1 MNRPTTPATTRVAVR
16 IAADSRPV
24 LVFTVVLTLA
34 VALASFALSF
44 ASLRDAAL
52 WGRVPESLAFLVPV
66 VIDASVLVY
75 GLVALVLRAR
85 GRSSAWAWTLMFGFT
100 VVSIGANAA
109 HAYDVGPELR
119 TIVGVVL
126 VALAPLSVLTSTHAL
141 ASLVV
146 ADGPAPASEPVP
158 VPESLALAVTE
169 VTDAVPGA
177 AAADPVPAI
186 EAPAVDLDP
195 AAGPVEPQPAP
206 AREAR
211 PAESPASPPSP
222 VLGPVRSSSRAAR
235 PRPVPVAMQSTL
247 PGLDMPGVTA

>member
-1 MNRPTTPATTRVAVR
+1 MNRPTARPAVR

-24 LVFTVVLTLA
+24 LVFTVVLTVA

-85 GRSSAWAWTLMFGFT
+85 GSSSAWAWTLMLGFT

-119 TIVGVVL
+119 TVVGVVL

-146 ADGPAPASEPVP
+146 VHTPAVAPEPVP
-158 VPESLALAVTE
+158 
-169 VTDAVPGA
+169 A
-177 AAADPVPAI
+177 AAPVDVAPVPAAI
-186 EAPAVDLDP
+186 ESAAPVDVKP
-195 AAGPVEPQPAP
+195 ETVPV
-206 AREAR
+206 
-211 PAESPASPPSP
+211 PAESERSP
-222 VLGPVRSSSRAAR
+222 VRAAPSARR
-235 PRPVPVAMQSTL
+235 PRLGRVRPVTQDALDL
-247 PGLDMPGVTA
+247 PGLMVGADA

>member
-1 MNRPTTPATTRVAVR
+1 MNRTVVR

-24 LVFTVVLTLA
+24 LAFTVVLTLA

-52 WGRVPESLAFLVPV
+52 WGRVPEGLAFLVPV

-85 GRSSAWAWTLMFGFT
+85 GRSSAWAWTLMFFFT

-146 ADGPAPASEPVP
+146 ADIPATAPAT
-158 VPESLALAVTE
+158 VPE
-169 VTDAVPGA
+169 
-177 AAADPVPAI
+177 PA
-186 EAPAVDLDP
+186 
-195 AAGPVEPQPAP
+195 
-206 AREAR
+206 
-211 PAESPASPPSP
+211 
-222 VLGPVRSSSRAAR
+222 
-235 PRPVPVAMQSTL
+235 PVPVAVDAIPEPAPAALEPAAPVAEPEPVASPAEPEHSPVAAAPVARRPRLGRVRPVAQDALDL
-247 PGLDMPGVTA
+247 PGLSAVGADA

>member
-1 MNRPTTPATTRVAVR
+1 MTRPTARPAVR

-24 LVFTVVLTLA
+24 LVFTVVLTVA

-85 GRSSAWAWTLMFGFT
+85 GSSSAWAWTLMLGFT

-146 ADGPAPASEPVP
+146 ANAPAVVPEPVPEAEPVAVEPEPVP
-158 VPESLALAVTE
+158 VIEPAPVVAV
-169 VTDAVPGA
+169 VA
-177 AAADPVPAI
+177 A
-186 EAPAVDLDP
+186 
-195 AAGPVEPQPAP
+195 VEPDPEP
-206 AREAR
+206 L
-211 PAESPASPPSP
+211 PAESHPAP
-222 VLGPVRSSSRAAR
+222 VAPFPAAPAPRR
-235 PRPVPVAMQSTL
+235 PRLGRLQPVTQDALDL
-247 PGLDMPGVTA
+247 PGLMVGADA

>member
-1 MNRPTTPATTRVAVR
+1 MNRTPGPVAR

-52 WGRVPESLAFLVPV
+52 WGRVPEALAFLVPV

-75 GLVALVLRAR
+75 GLVALVLRDR
-85 GRSSAWAWTLMFGFT
+85 GHSSAWAWTLMFGFT

-146 ADGPAPASEPVP
+146 ADRPAAEPEPEPVP
-158 VPESLALAVTE
+158 VPEVAVAE
-169 VTDAVPGA
+169 PEPVAVIEPA
-177 AAADPVPAI
+177 PV
-186 EAPAVDLDP
+186 
-195 AAGPVEPQPAP
+195 VEPEPVRVP
-206 AREAR
+206 EPL
-211 PAESPASPPSP
+211 PAESPAP
-222 VLGPVRSSSRAAR
+222 VATPAAAPAPAVRR
-235 PRPVPVAMQSTL
+235 PRLGRVRPITQDALDL
-247 PGLDMPGVTA
+247 PGLNLTAAEA

>member
-1 MNRPTTPATTRVAVR
+1 MNRPTARTAVR

-52 WGRVPESLAFLVPV
+52 WGRVPEALAFLVPV

-146 ADGPAPASEPVP
+146 ADVS
-158 VPESLALAVTE
+158 
-169 VTDAVPGA
+169 A
-177 AAADPVPAI
+177 AMP
-186 EAPAVDLDP
+186 DP
-195 AAGPVEPQPAP
+195 A
-206 AREAR
+206 
-211 PAESPASPPSP
+211 
-222 VLGPVRSSSRAAR
+222 
-235 PRPVPVAMQSTL
+235 PVPVAVDIALESAPASLEPAAPVDVKPEPVAPPAEPERSPVGAAPAARRPRLGRVRPIAQDALDL
-247 PGLDMPGVTA
+247 PGLAVGADA

>member
-1 MNRPTTPATTRVAVR
+1 MNRPTARPAVR

-24 LVFTVVLTLA
+24 LVFTVVLTVA

-85 GRSSAWAWTLMFGFT
+85 GSSSAWAWTLMLGFT

-146 ADGPAPASEPVP
+146 ANAPAVVPEPVP
-158 VPESLALAVTE
+158 VAEPVAVEPEPVAVIKPAPVVAV
-169 VTDAVPGA
+169 VTAVE
-177 AAADPVPAI
+177 ADPEPLPA
-186 EAPAVDLDP
+186 ES
-195 AAGPVEPQPAP
+195 QPAP
-206 AREAR
+206 VV
-211 PAESPASPPSP
+211 PSPAAPAPRRARLGRLQP
-222 VLGPVRSSSRAAR
+222 VTQDALDLGLSVGAGA
-235 PRPVPVAMQSTL
+235 
-247 PGLDMPGVTA
+247 

>member
-1 MNRPTTPATTRVAVR
+1 MNRTPGPVAR

-52 WGRVPESLAFLVPV
+52 WGRVPEALAFLVPV

-75 GLVALVLRAR
+75 GLVALVLRDR
-85 GRSSAWAWTLMFGFT
+85 GHSSAWAWTLMFGFT

-146 ADGPAPASEPVP
+146 ADRPAIEPAPVAEVAVVEPEPVTVIEPAPVVEPEPVP
-158 VPESLALAVTE
+158 VPEPL
-169 VTDAVPGA
+169 
-177 AAADPVPAI
+177 
-186 EAPAVDLDP
+186 
-195 AAGPVEPQPAP
+195 
-206 AREAR
+206 
-211 PAESPASPPSP
+211 PAESPAPAAAPAAAPAP
-222 VLGPVRSSSRAAR
+222 VARR
-235 PRPVPVAMQSTL
+235 PRLGRVRPITQDALDL
-247 PGLDMPGVTA
+247 PGLNLTAAEA

>member
-1 MNRPTTPATTRVAVR
+1 MNRTPGPVAR

-52 WGRVPESLAFLVPV
+52 WGRVPEALAFLVPV

-75 GLVALVLRAR
+75 GLVALVLRDR
-85 GRSSAWAWTLMFGFT
+85 GHSSAWAWTLMFGFT

-119 TIVGVVL
+119 TLVGVVL

-146 ADGPAPASEPVP
+146 ADGRAVEPEPVLVPEVAVVEPEPVAVIEPVP
-158 VPESLALAVTE
+158 AVELEPVKVPE
-169 VTDAVPGA
+169 
-177 AAADPVPAI
+177 PA
-186 EAPAVDLDP
+186 
-195 AAGPVEPQPAP
+195 
-206 AREAR
+206 
-211 PAESPASPPSP
+211 PAESPTP
-222 VLGPVRSSSRAAR
+222 VAAPVRPAPAAR
-235 PRPVPVAMQSTL
+235 RPRLGRVRPITQDALDL
-247 PGLDMPGVTA
+247 PGLNMARAEA

>member
-1 MNRPTTPATTRVAVR
+1 MNRPTARPAVR

-24 LVFTVVLTLA
+24 LVFTVILTVA

-85 GRSSAWAWTLMFGFT
+85 GSSSAWAWTLMLGFT

-146 ADGPAPASEPVP
+146 AHTPAVEPEPVPAAEPITAAEPAPAVIESATPVSATPEPVP
-158 VPESLALAVTE
+158 VSV
-169 VTDAVPGA
+169 
-177 AAADPVPAI
+177 
-186 EAPAVDLDP
+186 
-195 AAGPVEPQPAP
+195 PAP
-206 AREAR
+206 A
-211 PAESPASPPSP
+211 ESRPSP
-222 VLGPVRSSSRAAR
+222 VGATPAAR
-235 PRPVPVAMQSTL
+235 RPRLGRVRPVTQDALDL
-247 PGLDMPGVTA
+247 PGLMVGADA

>member
-1 MNRPTTPATTRVAVR
+1 VSRTVTRTAVR

-146 ADGPAPASEPVP
+146 ADEPAPA
-158 VPESLALAVTE
+158 PES
-169 VTDAVPGA
+169 
-177 AAADPVPAI
+177 I
-186 EAPAVDLDP
+186 
-195 AAGPVEPQPAP
+195 PAP
-206 AREAR
+206 SVIEPNLAQLVAPKPAEGPASDAP
-211 PAESPASPPSP
+211 PAESPAPVAAPDPIP
-222 VLGPVRSSSRAAR
+222 VLAPVRSSSRPRAR
-235 PRPVPVAMQSTL
+235 ISPAPQNTL
-247 PGLDMPGVTA
+247 PGLDVTGVTA

>member
-1 MNRPTTPATTRVAVR
+1 TA
-16 IAADSRPV
+16 
-24 LVFTVVLTLA
+24 A

-52 WGRVPESLAFLVPV
+52 WGRVPEGLAFLVPV

-85 GRSSAWAWTLMFGFT
+85 ARSSAWAWTLMLLFT

-109 HAYDVGPELR
+109 HAYDVGPQLR

-146 ADGPAPASEPVP
+146 TDEPAPAVEPVIEPAAVAAP
-158 VPESLALAVTE
+158 VA
-169 VTDAVPGA
+169 
-177 AAADPVPAI
+177 
-186 EAPAVDLDP
+186 LDP
-195 AAGPVEPQPAP
+195 EPVTAP
-206 AREAR
+206 EVL
-211 PAESPASPPSP
+211 PAESPAPALETAPAPAPAP
-222 VLGPVRSSSRAAR
+222 VPAAAR
-235 PRPVPVAMQSTL
+235 RPRLARVRPITQDALDL
-247 PGLDMPGVTA
+247 PGLNLAGADA

>member
-1 MNRPTTPATTRVAVR
+1 MNRPTARTAVR

-24 LVFTVVLTLA
+24 LAFTVVLTLA

-85 GRSSAWAWTLMFGFT
+85 GRSSAWAWTLMFFFT

-146 ADGPAPASEPVP
+146 ADVPAVVPESAPVP
-158 VPESLALAVTE
+158 VPVD
-169 VTDAVPGA
+169 VVP
-177 AAADPVPAI
+177 
-186 EAPAVDLDP
+186 E
-195 AAGPVEPQPAP
+195 PAP
-206 AREAR
+206 AALEPAATVDVKPEPVTVPAAA
-211 PAESPASPPSP
+211 PAESPAAPPSSDPVP
-222 VLGPVRSSSRAAR
+222 VLAPVRSSSRTRTRVAA
-235 PRPVPVAMQSTL
+235 PVMQSTL
-247 PGLDMPGVTA
+247 PGLDAAGVTA

>member
-1 MNRPTTPATTRVAVR
+1 MNTARPARTAGPVAR

-24 LVFTVVLTLA
+24 LIVTVITTAA

-52 WGRVPESLAFLVPV
+52 WGRVPEGIAFLVPV

-75 GLVALVLRAR
+75 GLVALVLRSR
-85 GRSSAWAWTLMFGFT
+85 GRSSAWAWTLMLLFT

-109 HAYDVGPELR
+109 HAYDVGPQLR

-146 ADGPAPASEPVP
+146 TDDPTPAVQPENVEAESAEALPSPAPLSALEPAPADDESAVDEP
-158 VPESLALAVTE
+158 AT
-169 VTDAVPGA
+169 
-177 AAADPVPAI
+177 PVPAS
-186 EAPAVDLDP
+186 APV
-195 AAGPVEPQPAP
+195 
-206 AREAR
+206 
-211 PAESPASPPSP
+211 P
-222 VLGPVRSSSRAAR
+222 VLGPVRSSRTSRLR
-235 PRPVPVAMQSTL
+235 GPVEQSML

>member
-1 MNRPTTPATTRVAVR
+1 MNRPTPRTAVR

-24 LVFTVVLTLA
+24 LTFTVVLTVA

-52 WGRVPESLAFLVPV
+52 WGRVPEALAFLVPV

-85 GRSSAWAWTLMFGFT
+85 GTSSAWAWTLMLGFT

-146 ADGPAPASEPVP
+146 AHTPTVAPEPVPAAEPVAVEPEPVP
-158 VPESLALAVTE
+158 VIEPAPV
-169 VTDAVPGA
+169 VA
-177 AAADPVPAI
+177 A
-186 EAPAVDLDP
+186 
-195 AAGPVEPQPAP
+195 VEPEPLPAESQPAP
-206 AREAR
+206 IA
-211 PAESPASPPSP
+211 PSP
-222 VLGPVRSSSRAAR
+222 VTPAAR
-235 PRPVPVAMQSTL
+235 RPRLGRVRPVTQDALDL
-247 PGLDMPGVTA
+247 PGLMVGADA

>member
-1 MNRPTTPATTRVAVR
+1 MNRTTRTAGPVAR

-52 WGRVPESLAFLVPV
+52 WGRVPEALAFLVPV

-75 GLVALVLRAR
+75 GLVALVLRDR
-85 GRSSAWAWTLMFGFT
+85 GHSSAWAWTLMFGFT

-146 ADGPAPASEPVP
+146 ADRPAVATEPVTEPVP
-158 VPESLALAVTE
+158 ETAPVDVEPA
-169 VTDAVPGA
+169 
-177 AAADPVPAI
+177 PVPAI
-186 EAPAVDLDP
+186 EPAPAVAPVAVIEP
-195 AAGPVEPQPAP
+195 ATTPSEPEPVAAPARPAP
-206 AREAR
+206 AAR
-211 PAESPASPPSP
+211 
-222 VLGPVRSSSRAAR
+222 R
-235 PRPVPVAMQSTL
+235 PRLGRVRPITQDALDL
-247 PGLDMPGVTA
+247 PGLTVGAEA

>member
-1 MNRPTTPATTRVAVR
+1 MNRPTNQRAVR

-24 LVFTVVLTLA
+24 LVFTVVLTVA

-85 GRSSAWAWTLMFGFT
+85 GSSSAWAWTLMLGFT

-146 ADGPAPASEPVP
+146 AHTRLPSPGRSPFLRRRRHGSRLSRSELLP
-158 VPESLALAVTE
+158 S
-169 VTDAVPGA
+169 
-177 AAADPVPAI
+177 
-186 EAPAVDLDP
+186 
-195 AAGPVEPQPAP
+195 
-206 AREAR
+206 R
-211 PAESPASPPSP
+211 PRSKLPPLPPSP
-222 VLGPVRSSSRAAR
+222 LLRLPPHLPSRWRLPLRFRRWLRCGPRRAAPALMPPSGR
-235 PRPVPVAMQSTL
+235 TCCPVWTC
-247 PGLDMPGVTA
+247 PG

>member
-1 MNRPTTPATTRVAVR
+1 MNRPTTARPAVR

-24 LVFTVVLTLA
+24 LVFTVVLTVA

-52 WGRVPESLAFLVPV
+52 WGKVPESLAFLVPV

-85 GRSSAWAWTLMFGFT
+85 GSSSAWAWTLMLGFT

-146 ADGPAPASEPVP
+146 AHTPVVEPEPVP
-158 VPESLALAVTE
+158 VAEPITAAEPAPAAIESAAPVDVTPEP
-169 VTDAVPGA
+169 VP
-177 AAADPVPAI
+177 DPVP
-186 EAPAVDLDP
+186 V
-195 AAGPVEPQPAP
+195 
-206 AREAR
+206 
-211 PAESPASPPSP
+211 PAELERSP
-222 VLGPVRSSSRAAR
+222 VAAAPVARR
-235 PRPVPVAMQSTL
+235 PRLGRVRPVTQDALDL
-247 PGLDMPGVTA
+247 PGLVGADA

>member
-1 MNRPTTPATTRVAVR
+1 MNRPTARPAVR

-24 LVFTVVLTLA
+24 LVFTVVLTMA

-85 GRSSAWAWTLMFGFT
+85 GSSSAWAWTLMLGFT

-146 ADGPAPASEPVP
+146 AHTPAVAPEPVPAAESVAVESEPVP
-158 VPESLALAVTE
+158 MIEPAPVVVAVE
-169 VTDAVPGA
+169 
-177 AAADPVPAI
+177 
-186 EAPAVDLDP
+186 
-195 AAGPVEPQPAP
+195 AGPEPLPAESQPAP
-206 AREAR
+206 APRRAR
-211 PAESPASPPSP
+211 
-222 VLGPVRSSSRAAR
+222 LGRV
-235 PRPVPVAMQSTL
+235 RPVTQGALDL
-247 PGLDMPGVTA
+247 PGLMVGADA

>member
-1 MNRPTTPATTRVAVR
+1 MNRSVVR

-24 LVFTVVLTLA
+24 LAFTVVLTLA

-146 ADGPAPASEPVP
+146 ADVSAAVPAVAPEPEPVP
-158 VPESLALAVTE
+158 VAVVPE
-169 VTDAVPGA
+169 P
-177 AAADPVPAI
+177 
-186 EAPAVDLDP
+186 APAVIEP
-195 AAGPVEPQPAP
+195 AVPVEPSASEAP
-206 AREAR
+206 
-211 PAESPASPPSP
+211 PAESPVAVPASNPAP
-222 VLGPVRSSSRAAR
+222 VLAPVRPSSRTRTRVAT
-235 PRPVPVAMQSTL
+235 PVMQSTL
-247 PGLDMPGVTA
+247 PGLDLGVTA

>member
-1 MNRPTTPATTRVAVR
+1 MNRSVVR

-24 LVFTVVLTLA
+24 LAFTVVLTLA

-52 WGRVPESLAFLVPV
+52 WGRVPEGLAFLVPV

-85 GRSSAWAWTLMFGFT
+85 GRSSAWAWTLMFFFT

-119 TIVGVVL
+119 TVVGVVL

-146 ADGPAPASEPVP
+146 ADVPATVP
-158 VPESLALAVTE
+158 DVVPE
-169 VTDAVPGA
+169 
-177 AAADPVPAI
+177 PA
-186 EAPAVDLDP
+186 
-195 AAGPVEPQPAP
+195 
-206 AREAR
+206 
-211 PAESPASPPSP
+211 
-222 VLGPVRSSSRAAR
+222 
-235 PRPVPVAMQSTL
+235 PVPVAVDVAPEAAPAALEPADPVAEPEPVPAPAEPERSPVPAAPAVRRPRLGRVRPVTQDALDL
-247 PGLDMPGVTA
+247 PGLMVGADA

>member
-1 MNRPTTPATTRVAVR
+1 MNRPTARPAVR

-24 LVFTVVLTLA
+24 LVFTVVLTVA

-85 GRSSAWAWTLMFGFT
+85 GSSSAWAWTLMLGFT

-146 ADGPAPASEPVP
+146 ANTPAVVPAAEPIVVEPEPVP
-158 VPESLALAVTE
+158 VLVEPAPVIAAVEPDPEPLPAESQPA
-169 VTDAVPGA
+169 
-177 AAADPVPAI
+177 PVPA
-186 EAPAVDLDP
+186 APAPRRARLGRLQPVTQDALDLGLSVG
-195 AAGPVEPQPAP
+195 AGA
-206 AREAR
+206 
-211 PAESPASPPSP
+211 
-222 VLGPVRSSSRAAR
+222 
-235 PRPVPVAMQSTL
+235 
-247 PGLDMPGVTA
+247 

>member
-1 MNRPTTPATTRVAVR
+1 MNRTPGPVAR

-52 WGRVPESLAFLVPV
+52 WGRVPGALAFLVPV

-146 ADGPAPASEPVP
+146 ADGPAVEPEPVP
-158 VPESLALAVTE
+158 VPVPEVAV
-169 VTDAVPGA
+169 
-177 AAADPVPAI
+177 
-186 EAPAVDLDP
+186 
-195 AAGPVEPQPAP
+195 VEPEPVQVPEPA
-206 AREAR
+206 
-211 PAESPASPPSP
+211 PAESPAPAATP
-222 VLGPVRSSSRAAR
+222 V
-235 PRPVPVAMQSTL
+235 RPVPAARRPRLGRVRPITQDALDL
-247 PGLDMPGVTA
+247 PGLNMARAEA

>member
-1 MNRPTTPATTRVAVR
+1 MNRHTARPAVR

-24 LVFTVVLTLA
+24 LVFTVVLTVA

-85 GRSSAWAWTLMFGFT
+85 GSSSAWAWTLMLGFT

-146 ADGPAPASEPVP
+146 ANTPAVDPEPVTVPETTPAPVEQVR
-158 VPESLALAVTE
+158 
-169 VTDAVPGA
+169 A
-177 AAADPVPAI
+177 AAQPAAI
-186 EAPAVDLDP
+186 EAPS
-195 AAGPVEPQPAP
+195 VEPAPELVAAPSETSSAP
-206 AREAR
+206 ASG
-211 PAESPASPPSP
+211 PIP
-222 VLGPVRSSSRAAR
+222 VLAPVRSSSRASR
-235 PRPVPVAMQSTL
+235 PRPAAGQSML
-247 PGLDMPGVTA
+247 PGLDLPGVTA

>member
-1 MNRPTTPATTRVAVR
+1 MNRTAGPVAR

-24 LVFTVVLTLA
+24 LVFTVVLTVA

-52 WGRVPESLAFLVPV
+52 WGRVPEPIAFLVPV

-85 GRSSAWAWTLMFGFT
+85 GSSSAWAWTLMLGFT

-119 TIVGVVL
+119 TVVGVVL

-146 ADGPAPASEPVP
+146 AHAPAVEPETVTLPEPSPALVQAEQVRAAEQPAAIVPPAVEAAPEPVAAPSEPLPAPVTEPASGPAPV
-158 VPESLALAVTE
+158 LA
-169 VTDAVPGA
+169 
-177 AAADPVPAI
+177 
-186 EAPAVDLDP
+186 
-195 AAGPVEPQPAP
+195 
-206 AREAR
+206 
-211 PAESPASPPSP
+211 
-222 VLGPVRSSSRAAR
+222 PVRSSSRGSR
-235 PRPVPVAMQSTL
+235 PRAAAGQSML
-247 PGLDMPGVTA
+247 PGLDLPGVTA

>member
-1 MNRPTTPATTRVAVR
+1 MNRPTNRPAVR

-24 LVFTVVLTLA
+24 LVFTVVLTVA

-85 GRSSAWAWTLMFGFT
+85 GTSSAWAWTLMLGFT

-146 ADGPAPASEPVP
+146 AHTPAVELEPAPAVEPVTT
-158 VPESLALAVTE
+158 PEPAPA
-169 VTDAVPGA
+169 
-177 AAADPVPAI
+177 AI
-186 EAPAVDLDP
+186 EPAAPVDVAPAPAPTPAEPERTPAPAPAV
-195 AAGPVEPQPAP
+195 
-206 AREAR
+206 R
-211 PAESPASPPSP
+211 
-222 VLGPVRSSSRAAR
+222 R
-235 PRPVPVAMQSTL
+235 PRLGRVRPVTQDALDL
-247 PGLDMPGVTA
+247 PGLMVGVDA

>member
-1 MNRPTTPATTRVAVR
+1 MNRTAGPVAR

-24 LVFTVVLTLA
+24 LVFTVVLTVA

-44 ASLRDAAL
+44 SSLRDAAL

-85 GRSSAWAWTLMFGFT
+85 GRSSAWAWFLMFGFT

-109 HAYDVGPELR
+109 HAYDVGPAVKVL
-119 TIVGVVL
+119 VGVVL

-146 ADGPAPASEPVP
+146 ADASTPAREPEPLTLPVSE
-158 VPESLALAVTE
+158 VTE
-169 VTDAVPGA
+169 VAEVAEVA
-177 AAADPVPAI
+177 AAEPVPAI
-186 EAPAVDLDP
+186 EAPAATPETTRPEV
-195 AAGPVEPQPAP
+195 VEPEP
-206 AREAR
+206 ARDFEPR
-211 PAESPASPPSP
+211 PAESPASPPAP
-222 VLGPVRSSSRAAR
+222 VLGPVRSSSRTRTRVA
-235 PRPVPVAMQSTL
+235 PMAMQNTL
-247 PGLDMPGVTA
+247 PGLDLPGVMA

>member
-1 MNRPTTPATTRVAVR
+1 MNRPTARPAVR
-16 IAADSRPV
+16 VAADSRPV
-24 LVFTVVLTLA
+24 LVFTVVLTVA

-85 GRSSAWAWTLMFGFT
+85 DASSAWAWTLMLGFT

-146 ADGPAPASEPVP
+146 ANTPAVVPEPVPAAKPVAVEPEPVP
-158 VPESLALAVTE
+158 VIE
-169 VTDAVPGA
+169 
-177 AAADPVPAI
+177 PVPVVAATT
-186 EAPAVDLDP
+186 EPDP
-195 AAGPVEPQPAP
+195 EPL
-206 AREAR
+206 
-211 PAESPASPPSP
+211 PAESHPAPVAPSP
-222 VLGPVRSSSRAAR
+222 APRR
-235 PRPVPVAMQSTL
+235 PRLGRLQPVTQDALDL
-247 PGLDMPGVTA
+247 PGLMVGADA

>member
-1 MNRPTTPATTRVAVR
+1 MNRPTARTVVR

-24 LVFTVVLTLA
+24 LAFTVVLTLA

-52 WGRVPESLAFLVPV
+52 WGRVPEGLAFLVPV

-85 GRSSAWAWTLMFGFT
+85 GRSSAWAWTLMFFFT

-146 ADGPAPASEPVP
+146 AD
-158 VPESLALAVTE
+158 
-169 VTDAVPGA
+169 
-177 AAADPVPAI
+177 VPAALP
-186 EAPAVDLDP
+186 EPA
-195 AAGPVEPQPAP
+195 
-206 AREAR
+206 
-211 PAESPASPPSP
+211 
-222 VLGPVRSSSRAAR
+222 
-235 PRPVPVAMQSTL
+235 PVPVAVDVAPEPAPAALEPAAPVDATPAPEAPSAEPARAPLGAAPAARRPRLGRVRPISQDALDL
-247 PGLDMPGVTA
+247 PGLSPVGADA

>member
-1 MNRPTTPATTRVAVR
+1 MNRTTRTAGPVAR

-52 WGRVPESLAFLVPV
+52 WGRVPEALAFLVPV

-146 ADGPAPASEPVP
+146 ADRPAAETKPEPAP
-158 VPESLALAVTE
+158 VPEVAEVAPEPVAVIE
-169 VTDAVPGA
+169 PAPVVEPEPA
-177 AAADPVPAI
+177 PVP
-186 EAPAVDLDP
+186 EPA
-195 AAGPVEPQPAP
+195 
-206 AREAR
+206 
-211 PAESPASPPSP
+211 PAESPTPAAAPAP
-222 VLGPVRSSSRAAR
+222 AAR
-235 PRPVPVAMQSTL
+235 RPRLGRVRPITQDALDL
-247 PGLDMPGVTA
+247 PGLNMARAEA

>member
-1 MNRPTTPATTRVAVR
+1 MNRPARPAGPVAR

-24 LVFTVVLTLA
+24 LVFTVVLTAA

-52 WGRVPESLAFLVPV
+52 WGRVPEALAFLVPV

-85 GRSSAWAWTLMFGFT
+85 GRSSAWAWTLMLGFT

-119 TIVGVVL
+119 TVVGVVL

-146 ADGPAPASEPVP
+146 SAAPVP
-158 VPESLALAVTE
+158 VPVVA
-169 VTDAVPGA
+169 AVPA
-177 AAADPVPAI
+177 AEPPHVESVPVSVAIEPAAPAESAPAHTQAPVPAV
-186 EAPAVDLDP
+186 APTP
-195 AAGPVEPQPAP
+195 
-206 AREAR
+206 R
-211 PAESPASPPSP
+211 
-222 VLGPVRSSSRAAR
+222 R
-235 PRPVPVAMQSTL
+235 PRLGRVRPVTQDALDL
-247 PGLDMPGVTA
+247 PGFAVRAEA

>member
-1 MNRPTTPATTRVAVR
+1 VNRPTARPAVR

-24 LVFTVVLTLA
+24 LVFTVVLTVA

-85 GRSSAWAWTLMFGFT
+85 DSSSAWAWTLMLGFT

-146 ADGPAPASEPVP
+146 AHTPAVESEPVP
-158 VPESLALAVTE
+158 VPETSPAAVETE
-169 VTDAVPGA
+169 QVRVA
-177 AAADPVPAI
+177 AQPAAI
-186 EAPAVDLDP
+186 EAPAREP
-195 AAGPVEPQPAP
+195 APEPVSAAPSEPLPTSAAAPVPAP
-206 AREAR
+206 ALA
-211 PAESPASPPSP
+211 
-222 VLGPVRSSSRAAR
+222 PVRSSSRSSR
-235 PRPVPVAMQSTL
+235 PRAAVGQNML
-247 PGLDMPGVTA
+247 PGLDLPGATA